1 MEEISY
7 QRYIEL
13 CRMKQ
18 RFIGHVAGLGTIVRW
33 EPVPVS
39 QDYSPTAPN
48 SLSNGANF
56 PSVVYLPV
64 IIPEKNTP
72 FLNAGQYAGWGGTA
86 ASLFPSSDKPLILG
100 SEYVRINNGG
110 TLVRNPNR
118 VFTYGTKTSRLVD
131 NIGRKLFYFSIATD
145 VVAAA
150 NNEQSWEQ
158 AGLSIGINSTIYT
171 IGMIFPP
178 VGTPLGVIYL
188 IASLGA
194 HDPIAGQKPRYEN
207 GVYINPNDNTKVIPT
222 PEKQSPIPY
231 KKSFPPYDPPQIKP
245 KR

>member
-86 ASLFPSSDKPLILG
+86 ASIASLSKRPILFG
-100 SEYVRINNGG
+100 SEYIKINSGG
-110 TLVRNPNR
+110 TLVRNANR
-118 VFTYGTKTSRLVD
+118 TYTNTGEIANNVGKR
-131 NIGRKLFYFSIATD
+131 IFQFSVGLDI
-145 VVAAA
+145 VAAYRE
-150 NNEQSWEQ
+150 EQSWGQ
-158 AGLSIGINSTIYT
+158 AVFNIVLNYGIMKIGVAC
-171 IGMIFPP
+171 PQ
-178 VGTPLGVIYL
+178 VGIVLGVVFL
-188 IASLGA
+188 TTSLGA
-194 HDPIAGQKPRYEN
+194 HDPIAGEKPRYEN

-222 PEKQSPIPY
+222 PEKQSPTPY

>member
-18 RFIGHVAGLGTIVRW
+18 RFIGHVARLGTIVRW

-48 SLSNGANF
+48 LLSNGANF

-64 IIPEKNTP
+64 IIPEKTNKSTP
-72 FLNAGQYAGWGGTA
+72 FLNAGLYAGWGGTA
-86 ASLFPSSDKPLILG
+86 ASVASLSKRPVILG
-100 SEYVRINNGG
+100 SEYVMINSGG
-110 TLVRNPNR
+110 TLVRNTNR
-118 VFTYGTKTSRLVD
+118 TFTNVGKIAGKVGNGIFGISLLVD
-131 NIGRKLFYFSIATD
+131 GFAYVRG
-145 VVAAA
+145 
-150 NNEQSWEQ
+150 EQSGEQ
-158 AGLSIGINSTIYT
+158 AVTSIVINSCIWG
-171 IGMIFPP
+171 IGYAFPP
-178 VGTPLGVIYL
+178 AGAALGVIYL

-194 HDPIAGQKPRYEN
+194 HDPIASEKPRYEN

-222 PEKQSPIPY
+222 PEKQTPIPY
-231 KKSFPPYDPPQIKP
+231 KKRFPPYDPPQIKP
-245 KR
+245 K